1 LIRLGILGSTR
12 GSDLVPIVEAIN
24 DGRLRASVELIISN
38 NKGSLILEKAEKY
51 KIPSAFI
58 DHKGKE
64 RLVFDRE
71 IDKKL
76 SEKKVDLVLLIGFMR
91 ILSKEF
97 VKSWEGQIINVH
109 PSLLPKYAGG
119 INNDVHRDVLQAKD
133 KETGCTIHL
142 VTPEVDRGP
151 IVVQKKCVVLETDT
165 VDSLKERVQ
174 SLEGVAFIEAIN
186 KMRGILKNES

>member
-24 DGRLRASVELIISN
+24 DGRLRASVEVIISN

-51 KIPSAFI
+51 KISSAFI

-97 VKSWEGQIINVH
+97 VRSWEGQIINVH

-142 VTPEVDRGP
+142 VTSEVDRGP